1 MSKKGFKYNI
11 GDVLFYIMC
20 DVPCA
25 GIVTDRREVDYDED
39 CINERYYTLNN
50 DINLYENNLY
60 KTKQDAMLEQVK
72 QSKHNFA
79 EDFDNVTKKIQ
90 ARNKTIYNF
99 LFNDYDSET
108 IVITI
113 PETMLPVVDDYTPQK
128 FNITYKEF
136 NRLYIKKIEG
146 NLPFYD
152 VAFVLSNDIY
162 LSKLVRVG
170 DIHTPYPVDL
180 TINELLE
187 GHIIKRTTSE

>member
-1 MSKKGFKYNI
+1 MSKTGFKYNI
-11 GDVLFYIMC
+11 GDVVFYIK

-25 GIVTDRREVDYDED
+25 GIITDRRAADYDED
-39 CINERYYTLNN
+39 YVIEKYYTLNN
-50 DINLYENNLY
+50 DINLYENDLY

-79 EDFDNVTKKIQ
+79 DDFDSVIKKIQ

-128 FNITYKEF
+128 FNVAYKEF

-152 VAFVLSNDIY
+152 VAFVLSDDIY

-170 DIHTPYPVDL
+170 DIYTPYPIDL

-187 GHIIKRTTSE
+187 EHIIKRTTSE

>member
-11 GDVLFYIMC
+11 GDVLFYIK

-25 GIVTDRREVDYDED
+25 GIVTDRRAVDYDED

-50 DINLYENNLY
+50 DINLYESDLY

-79 EDFDNVTKKIQ
+79 EDFDSVTKKIQ
-90 ARNKTIYNF
+90 ERNKTIYNF
-99 LFNDYDSET
+99 LFSDYDSET

-113 PETMLPVVDDYTPQK
+113 PETMLPVVEDYTPK
-128 FNITYKEF
+128 EFNVKYKEF

-180 TINELLE
+180 DINDLLE
-187 GHIIKRTTSE
+187 QHIIKRSTHE

>member
-11 GDVLFYIMC
+11 GDVLFYIK

-25 GIVTDRREVDYDED
+25 GIVTDRRVADYDED
-39 CINERYYTLNN
+39 CVSERYYTLNN
-50 DINLYENNLY
+50 DINLYEADLY

-79 EDFDNVTKKIQ
+79 EDFDGVTKKIQ
-90 ARNKTIYNF
+90 ERNKTIYNF
-99 LFNDYDSET
+99 LFSDYDSET

-113 PETMLPVVDDYTPQK
+113 PETMLPVVDDYTPK
-128 FNITYKEF
+128 EFNVKYKEF

-152 VAFVLSNDIY
+152 VAFVLSDDIY

-180 TINELLE
+180 DINDLLE
-187 GHIIKRTTSE
+187 QHIIKRSTHE

>member
-11 GDVLFYIMC
+11 GDVLFYIK

-50 DINLYENNLY
+50 DINLYESDLY

-72 QSKHNFA
+72 QLKHNFA
-79 EDFDNVTKKIQ
+79 EDFDGITKKIQ
-90 ARNKTIYNF
+90 ERNKTIYNF
-99 LFNDYDSET
+99 LFSDYDSET

-113 PETMLPVVDDYTPQK
+113 PETMLPVVDDYTPK
-128 FNITYKEF
+128 EFNVKYKEF

-152 VAFVLSNDIY
+152 VAFVLSDDIY

-180 TINELLE
+180 DINDLLE
-187 GHIIKRTTSE
+187 QHIIKRSTHE